1 MTTVEKIQTEIA
13 SLSPQEYADLRE
25 WFFER
30 DWEAWDR
37 QLEGDVEAGAL
48 DFLIEEALAEKA
60 QGQLKEL

>member
-1 MTTVEKIQTEIA
+1 MTTIEKIQSEIK
-13 SLSPQEYADLRE
+13 SLSPEEYARLRL

-30 DWEAWDR
+30 DWEQWDR
-37 QLEGDVEAGAL
+37 EIEEDGEAGKL